1 MIPHNIS
8 RKFHASSIHV
18 AIMFVVYI
26 LIHHTNSNTLSFFA
40 LLGLQQDTI
49 SSPYCSIEA
58 NMMVNSL
65 AINHEWTMFHCDTNF
80 VMLMYNT
87 NTSRTL
93 DIVDNNCC

>member
-58 NMMVNSL
+58 NMMVNSF
-65 AINHEWTMFHCDTNF
+65 AINHEWTICHCDTNSE
-80 VMLMYNT
+80 MLMYNT
-87 NTSRTL
+87 NNYRTH
-93 DIVDNNCC
+93 DINVNNC